1 MKRSARALELHML
14 DRAWTRYV
22 NGNGAGLD
30 WGRCLL
36 MKWLRACISSSL
48 GLSLSLDIG
57 LLLKLNE
64 YLKRRKAEKKREKTK
79 TKWNQTKWN
88 FCHGAIWRYKRC
100 FSIESI
106 CRQKLFKFSNRHM
119 CVQWVGQWWGRGGAR
134 RKTILK
140 AVRHQQ
146 QHQHQQHQR
155 HQHHHHHLRSL
166 GLVIVFRTCD
176 TIADD
181 IANKDT
187 KFNDLQHAGEEQEAG
202 RSMAAEMLMSF
213 TANAIALS
221 LSLGLGD
228 PLLFQRI

>member
-64 YLKRRKAEKKREKTK
+64 YLKRRKAEREKNQSK

-119 CVQWVGQWWGRGGAR
+119 CVQWVGQWWGRGGPEEKPYWKQCAINNNINISN
-134 RKTILK
+134 TIIIWVL
-140 AVRHQQ
+140 
-146 QHQHQQHQR
+146 
-155 HQHHHHHLRSL
+155 L
-166 GLVIVFRTCD
+166 GLSSFFGHATQLQMILP
-176 TIADD
+176 
-181 IANKDT
+181 T
-187 KFNDLQHAGEEQEAG
+187 KTPSSMICSTQEKSKKQEEVWQ
-202 RSMAAEMLMSF
+202 
-213 TANAIALS
+213 
-221 LSLGLGD
+221 
-228 PLLFQRI
+228 QKC

>member
-64 YLKRRKAEKKREKTK
+64 YLKRRKAERKREKTKAK

-119 CVQWVGQWWGRGGAR
+119 CVQWVGQWWGRGGSQKKNHIESSAPSTTTSAAPSSSFAFSWACHR
-134 RKTILK
+134 FSDM
-140 AVRHQQ
+140 RHNCRWYCQ
-146 QHQHQQHQR
+146 QR
-155 HQHHHHHLRSL
+155 HQVQWSAERSWRARSRKKYGSRNVNEL
-166 GLVIVFRTCD
+166 HCECHCSVCLSDWVILF
-176 TIADD
+176 
-181 IANKDT
+181 
-187 KFNDLQHAGEEQEAG
+187 
-202 RSMAAEMLMSF
+202 
-213 TANAIALS
+213 
-221 LSLGLGD
+221 
-228 PLLFQRI
+228 FQRI